1 MSNPLYA
8 IDSTAFRFINGELA
22 NPVLDAVMPFVTDV
36 HNFYIPYALLF
47 ILLLWKGKARG
58 RWCALL
64 LAVTVL
70 ATDPISSRVIKEL
83 VMRVRPCSALDAVRL
98 LAPCGGGKSFPSSH
112 AVNNFAAAVVIGYFY
127 RRAFPWALAVA
138 AVIALSRVYIG
149 VHYPGDILGG
159 AAIGTGM
166 ALLVIWCWKRLR
178 DAWGRRWGARRD
190 DSGGAGEWPEGA
202 AGAESPKR

>member
-8 IDSTAFRFINGELA
+8 IDSTAFRFVNGGLA
-22 NPVLDAVMPFVTDV
+22 NPVFDVVMPFITDV

-64 LAVTVL
+64 LALTVL
-70 ATDPISSRVIKEL
+70 VTDPISSRVIKEL

-98 LAPCGGGKSFPSSH
+98 LVPCGGGKSFPSSH

-138 AVIALSRVYIG
+138 AVIALSRVYVG
-149 VHYPGDILGG
+149 VHYPGDIIGG
-159 AAIGTGM
+159 AAIGSAM
-166 ALLVIWCWKRLR
+166 ALLVVWCWKVLR
-178 DAWGRRWGARRD
+178 DAWGRR
-190 DSGGAGEWPEGA
+190 SGGAVRDIASSGNGADDIRGESTE
-202 AGAESPKR
+202 R